1 MQEHCNGHHLK
12 FHFMEGVLENFRILS
27 HFLISESELTKCE
40 ESLLSRIALGN
51 SFQPYDVTTTNTND
65 LAIT

>member
-1 MQEHCNGHHLK
+1 
-12 FHFMEGVLENFRILS
+12 MEGVLENFRILS